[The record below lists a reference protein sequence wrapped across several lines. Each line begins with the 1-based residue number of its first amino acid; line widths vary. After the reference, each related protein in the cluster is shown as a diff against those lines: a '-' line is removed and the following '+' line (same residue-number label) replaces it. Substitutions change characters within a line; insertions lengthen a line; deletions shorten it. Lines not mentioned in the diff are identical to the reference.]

1 MASKHILVVDD
12 EIGIRELLRDILQ
25 DEGYSV
31 QLAENAAA
39 ARAARLHERPD
50 VVLLDIWMPDCDGIS
65 LLKEWANNALLTM
78 PVVMM
83 SGHGTIDTAVEA
95 TRIGAFDFLEKPIAL
110 QKLLKTVG
118 AALKHGEQLPK
129 SEMTLVNL
137 GKSPIVVALK
147 DRLDKIAG
155 SSSISPGPV
164 LLIGPKGCG
173 AELCARY
180 LQSQNTPWLQLT
192 EFGQLASAPLDIL
205 ETIRDGV
212 LYITEIAD
220 LSKTEQKG
228 LLLLITKSDKY
239 NVRMVC
245 STSEN
250 LPKLQAEGL
259 FDHNLLQALSAVSLR
274 VPALDE
280 HKEDIPDLAVAIA
293 NLQLELAGI
302 EYREFDIAALNGLRN
317 ANWPG
322 DLAQLD
328 AVIRNLIQTSLGEK
342 ITLDDVNRIMH
353 QFDDASIDNTQQG
366 NSNQKQGSVVQ
377 RATAEWHSEN
387 AYLGS
392 STNALNGQHPHN
404 GQVPQLD
411 IKLNQPL
418 REARD
423 DFERLYFAHHL
434 KDVTN
439 NMSKLAE
446 IAGLERTHLYRKLKQ
461 LGIKIKG

>member
-25 DEGYSV
+25 DEGYQV
-31 QLAENAAA
+31 QLAENAAT

-50 VVLLDIWMPDCDGIS
+50 IVLLDIWMPDCDGIT
-65 LLKEWANNALLTM
+65 LLKEWANSSLLTM

-110 QKLLKTVG
+110 QKLLKTVS

-129 SEMTLVNL
+129 SEMNLASL
-137 GKSPIVVALK
+137 GKSPIVAALK
-147 DRLDKIAG
+147 DRLDKIAA
-155 SSSISPGPV
+155 SSSSSPV

-173 AELCARY
+173 AELCGRF
-180 LQSQNTPWLQLT
+180 LQNSNTPWLQLT
-192 EFGQLASAPLDIL
+192 EFSQLVSAPLDIL
-205 ETIRDGV
+205 ESIRDGV
-212 LYITEIAD
+212 LYIAEIAE
-220 LSKTEQKG
+220 LNKIEQKG

-239 NVRMVC
+239 NVRVVC

-250 LPKLQAEGL
+250 LPKLQAEAL
-259 FDHNLLQALSAVSLR
+259 FDHNLLQILSAVSLR

-280 HKEDIPDLAVAIA
+280 HKEDIPDLVTAIA
-293 NLQLELAGI
+293 NLQLELAGT
-302 EYREFDIAALNGLRN
+302 EYREFDISALNGLRN
-317 ANWPG
+317 ADWPG

-328 AVIRNLIQTSLGEK
+328 AVIRNLIQTSLGVK
-342 ITLDDVNRIMH
+342 ITLDDVKRVLH
-353 QFDDASIDNTQQG
+353 QFDDAQTIQGTQQ
-366 NSNQKQGSVVQ
+366 VVTEQ
-377 RATAEWHSEN
+377 TQAGKVSGKADVE
-387 AYLGS
+387 
-392 STNALNGQHPHN
+392 TN
-404 GQVPQLD
+404 LD
-411 IKLNQPL
+411 QPL

-423 DFERLYFAHHL
+423 DFERLYFEHHM

>member
-1 MASKHILVVDD
+1 MATKRILVVDD

-25 DEGYSV
+25 DEGYHV

-39 ARAARLHERPD
+39 ARAIRLHERPD
-50 VVLLDIWMPDCDGIS
+50 IVLLDIWMPDCDGIS
-65 LLKEWANNALLTM
+65 LLKEWGNSGLLTM

-118 AALKHGEQLPK
+118 AALKHSEQLPK
-129 SEMTLVNL
+129 SEMSLTNL
-137 GKSPIVVALK
+137 GKSPIVTALK
-147 DRLDKIAG
+147 DRLDKLTA
-155 SSSISPGPV
+155 STTPV

-173 AELCARY
+173 AELCARF
-180 LQSQNTPWLQLT
+180 LQEADTPWLQLM
-192 EFGQLASAPLDIL
+192 EFDQLVNAPLDIL
-205 ETIRDGV
+205 EPIRDGV
-212 LYITEIAD
+212 LYVPEVAE
-220 LSKTEQKG
+220 LNKTEQKG

-239 NVRMVC
+239 NVRVVC

-259 FDHNLLQALSAVSLR
+259 FDHNLLQVLSAVSLR

-280 HKEDIPDLAVAIA
+280 HKEDIPDLAIAIA
-293 NLQLELAGI
+293 NLQFELADTL
-302 EYREFDIAALNGLRN
+302 YREFDIAALNGLRN
-317 ANWPG
+317 ADWPG
-322 DLAQLD
+322 NLAQLD

-342 ITLDDVNRIMH
+342 INLADVERVLH
-353 QFDDASIDNTQQG
+353 QFDDAHSQNAVVTDKSEQVIA
-366 NSNQKQGSVVQ
+366 QKSAQ
-377 RATAEWHSEN
+377 T
-387 AYLGS
+387 
-392 STNALNGQHPHN
+392 GQAN
-404 GQVPQLD
+404 
-411 IKLNQPL
+411 LNQPL

-423 DFERLYFAHHL
+423 DFERLYFAHHM
-434 KDVTN
+434 KDATG

-461 LGIKIKG
+461 LGIKIK

>member
-1 MASKHILVVDD
+1 MASKRILVVDD

-25 DEGYSV
+25 DEGYHV
-31 QLAENAAA
+31 ELAENAAA
-39 ARAARLHERPD
+39 ARASRLHERPD
-50 VVLLDIWMPDCDGIS
+50 IVLLDIWMPDCDGIS
-65 LLKEWANNALLTM
+65 LLKEWGNSGLLTM

-118 AALKHGEQLPK
+118 AALKHSEQLPK
-129 SEMTLVNL
+129 SEMSLANL
-137 GKSPIVVALK
+137 GKSPIVAALK
-147 DRLDKIAG
+147 DRLDKISATANN
-155 SSSISPGPV
+155 SPSPV

-173 AELCARY
+173 AELCARF
-180 LQSQNTPWLQLT
+180 LQNSNTPWLQLT
-192 EFGQLASAPLDIL
+192 EFNQLVSAPLDIL
-205 ETIRDGV
+205 EPIRDGV
-212 LYITEIAD
+212 LYIAEIAE
-220 LSKTEQKG
+220 LNKTEQKG
-228 LLLLITKSDKY
+228 LLLLIAKSDKY
-239 NVRMVC
+239 NVRVVC

-250 LPKLQAEGL
+250 LPKLQSEAL

-280 HKEDIPDLAVAIA
+280 HKEDIPDLAIAIA
-293 NLQLELAGI
+293 NLQFELANI
-302 EYREFDIAALNGLRN
+302 EYREFDIAALNSLRN
-317 ANWPG
+317 ADWPG

-342 ITLDDVNRIMH
+342 ITLDDVNRVLH
-353 QFDDASIDNTQQG
+353 QFDDAQPSQAMPHAN
-366 NSNQKQGSVVQ
+366 NAYAQGSTAGH
-377 RATAEWHSEN
+377 ATLEATS
-387 AYLGS
+387 
-392 STNALNGQHPHN
+392 
-404 GQVPQLD
+404 LD
-411 IKLNQPL
+411 TVCLTANLDQPL

-423 DFERLYFAHHL
+423 DFERFYFAHHM

-461 LGIKIKG
+461 LGIKIK